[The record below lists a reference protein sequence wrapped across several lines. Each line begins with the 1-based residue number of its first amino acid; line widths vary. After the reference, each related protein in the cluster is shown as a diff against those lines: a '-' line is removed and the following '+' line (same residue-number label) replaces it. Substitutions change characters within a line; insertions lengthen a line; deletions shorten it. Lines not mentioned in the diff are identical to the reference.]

1 MVGDAVAERLH
12 IAGLLLDGDQFLCLA
27 GRCKG
32 ETGRH
37 THVVECHVA
46 LRQTVV
52 AGNTPLD
59 EYQFMMERKRY
70 LLERSLGPNRARC
83 HQINGLLRRIVL
95 QRRRIGVFDIGI
107 IGINVQHLTV
117 SRRIGFR
124 PLLFPRTVVLP
135 DELGIL
141 NVISRS
147 PRIRLNGCIGTE
159 HGEKTDCIARL
170 ERSLVSRIGR
180 RSRIGDRR
188 IHTKRRIRRRHPPI
202 GEVIYF
208 PPPLWQ
214 DAATTSPSNDIAAD
228 RSRQFRVEKMF
239 PIM

>member
-1 MVGDAVAERLH
+1 
-12 IAGLLLDGDQFLCLA
+12 
-27 GRCKG
+27 
-32 ETGRH
+32 
-37 THVVECHVA
+37 
-46 LRQTVV
+46 
-52 AGNTPLD
+52 
-59 EYQFMMERKRY
+59 MMERKRY

-208 PPPLWQ
+208 PPPFGRTPRRRVP
-214 DAATTSPSNDIAAD
+214 ATTSLPTGAGSFESKKCFPSCK
-228 RSRQFRVEKMF
+228 V
-239 PIM
+239 